1 MSASSN
7 KVIVLVSDITVT
19 MTAILLSEAEKTF
32 ILHGVEENFRV
43 DGRER
48 GDVRPMVLE
57 TGVVSH
63 ASGSCHLRLANTDI
77 LVGVKAELETPLPGA
92 PDCGRV
98 EFFVDC
104 SANATPSFEGRG
116 GEGLATAISGVLD
129 RAYSNKGVLDL
140 SKLVVLSGQTCWI
153 LYVDILVLEVGG
165 NLFYAVSIAVKAAL
179 VSTRVPKVTVTAVDG
194 GEPEIEVCDS
204 VGPEG
209 YTRLDLSNAPILVTL
224 ARIGNHCIVDTS
236 PEEETCSSASLLVAV
251 TPRGEMA
258 TVRKVGGGSFHP
270 ATLLAA
276 TKMAVTV
283 GTELNRALVAKL
295 QQEEQIGENREKIGF
310 L

>member
-1 MSASSN
+1 
-7 KVIVLVSDITVT
+7 
-19 MTAILLSEAEKTF
+19 MTAMLLSEAEKTF
-32 ILHGVEENFRV
+32 ILHGVEDNFRV
-43 DGRER
+43 DGRGR

-116 GEGLATAISGVLD
+116 GESLATAISGVLS
-129 RAYSNKGVLDL
+129 RAYSNKEVLDL
-140 SKLVVLSGQTCWI
+140 SKLVVLAGQTCWI

-165 NLFYAVSIAVKAAL
+165 NLCDAVSIAVKAAL
-179 VSTRVPKVTVTAVDG
+179 VSTRVPRVTVTAVDG

-209 YTRLDLSNAPILVTL
+209 YTRLDLSRAPILVTL

-251 TPRGEMA
+251 TPGGEMA

-270 ATLLAA
+270 ATLLSA

-283 GTELNRALVAKL
+283 GTELNRVLMVKL
-295 QQEEQIGENREKIGF
+295 DQEEKMGEDREKIGF

>member
-1 MSASSN
+1 
-7 KVIVLVSDITVT
+7 
-19 MTAILLSEAEKTF
+19 MTTLLLSEAEKTF
-32 ILHGVEENFRV
+32 ILHGVEDNFRV
-43 DGRER
+43 DGRGR

-104 SANATPSFEGRG
+104 SANATPTFEGRG
-116 GEGLATAISGVLD
+116 GEGLATAISGVLA
-129 RAYSNKGVLDL
+129 RAYSNKEVLDL
-140 SKLVVLSGQTCWI
+140 SKLVVLAGQTCWI

-165 NLFYAVSIAVKAAL
+165 NLCDAVSIAVKAAL
-179 VSTRVPKVTVTAVDG
+179 ASTRVPKVTVTAVDG

-209 YTRLDLSNAPILVTL
+209 YDRLDLSGAPVLVTL

-251 TPRGEMA
+251 TPGGQMA

-283 GTELNRALVAKL
+283 GTELNRVLMVKL
-295 QQEEQIGENREKIGF
+295 DQEEKMGETREKIGF

>member
-1 MSASSN
+1 M
-7 KVIVLVSDITVT
+7 
-19 MTAILLSEAEKTF
+19 
-32 ILHGVEENFRV
+32 
-43 DGRER
+43 
-48 GDVRPMVLE
+48 
-57 TGVVSH
+57 
-63 ASGSCHLRLANTDI
+63 
-77 LVGVKAELETPLPGA
+77 
-92 PDCGRV
+92 
-98 EFFVDC
+98 
-104 SANATPSFEGRG
+104 
-116 GEGLATAISGVLD
+116 
-129 RAYSNKGVLDL
+129 
-140 SKLVVLSGQTCWI
+140 
-153 LYVDILVLEVGG
+153 
-165 NLFYAVSIAVKAAL
+165 KAAL

-209 YTRLDLSNAPILVTL
+209 YTRLDLSNAPILATL

-270 ATLLAA
+270 ATLLTA

-283 GTELNRALVAKL
+283 GTELNRVLVAKL
-295 QQEEQIGENREKIGF
+295 EQEEQIGENREKVGF

>member
-1 MSASSN
+1 
-7 KVIVLVSDITVT
+7 
-19 MTAILLSEAEKTF
+19 MTALLLSEAEKTF
-32 ILHGVEENFRV
+32 ILHGVEDNFRA
-43 DGRER
+43 DGRKR
-48 GDVRPMVLE
+48 GEVRPMVLE

-77 LVGVKAELETPLPGA
+77 LVGVKAELETPLLGA
-92 PDCGRV
+92 PDSGRL

-104 SANATPSFEGRG
+104 SANATPTFEGRG
-116 GEGLATAISGVLD
+116 GESLATAISGVLA
-129 RAYSNKGVLDL
+129 RAYSSKEVLDL
-140 SKLVVLSGQTCWI
+140 GKLVVLAGQTCWI

-165 NLFYAVSIAVKAAL
+165 NLCDAVSIAVKAAL
-179 VSTRVPKVTVTAVDG
+179 DSTRVPKVTVTAVDG
-194 GEPEIEVCDS
+194 GEPEIEVCDA

-209 YTRLDLSNAPILVTL
+209 YTRLDLSEAPVLITL

-236 PEEETCSSASLLVAV
+236 QEEETVSSASLLVAV
-251 TPRGEMA
+251 TPDGNLA

-283 GTELNRALVAKL
+283 GTELNRVLMLKL
-295 QQEEQIGENREKIGF
+295 DQEEKMGENREKIGF